1 MRLIDLIH
9 SLAITGPRP
18 LTAAEQQFLAVLG
31 DEWDAAASSVQLR
44 HIAEREGLLEPWM
57 FEAAA
62 ALLEDAFIVGAA
74 MTIH

>member
-9 SLAITGPRP
+9 CLANTGPRP
-18 LTAAEQQFLAVLG
+18 LTVEELQFLAVLG
-31 DEWDAAASSVQLR
+31 DEWDAAASAAQLR

-62 ALLEDAFIVGAA
+62 TLLEEAFTVGAA